1 MQTVRLLHF
10 WTARYAAEVNSTAT
24 TLPAPKATSPRWPA
38 GLSLVFLWVALG
50 GAAAAETTPA
60 PGAFSFRTSAE
71 ARFRCEIRDEPGTA
85 GRTARLLTR
94 GVIGGEVGTAAG
106 MRAYGEFVSGDV
118 SADRSEAA
126 PNQRNA
132 LSLQQLWLEVPV
144 PVATAHVTARLGRQ
158 EFDDGPR
165 QLISV
170 SDGPNLHRTWNGLR
184 LAIGEPGL
192 KLGAFAFRAT
202 QPGRHG
208 FDERVSR
215 TERLAGMTAAFTFPH
230 AGGSLEVDP
239 FWFRTQKPGAT
250 RDTLG
255 ARVWGG
261 RGDFA
266 FDWCAAAQSGHA
278 GDRDVGAWAI
288 FGSQSL
294 ALGHQGWRPRAGVRI
309 DVASGEGA
317 DRARTSGR
325 FDPLH
330 ASSGYLG
337 EGLFLSA
344 SNLLMI
350 SPGVSFAPTGRVKIA
365 VDYGLAQRLDVRDAA
380 FAGQLRAYPG
390 TNAVGGREIGRL
402 LRVACQWSVS
412 PRMTIGFDGEHLARG
427 AVLRHAGLRS
437 RSYAHGSV
445 SLRY

>member
-10 WTARYAAEVNSTAT
+10 SPARYAAEVNATAIAFQ
-24 TLPAPKATSPRWPA
+24 APIATSTRLPGRRRHA
-38 GLSLVFLWVALG
+38 FLWLALAG
-50 GAAAAETTPA
+50 VAAADPVPE
-60 PGAFSFRTSAE
+60 PGAVSWRTSAE
-71 ARFRCEIRDEPGTA
+71 ARFRYELRDEPGA
-85 GRTARLLTR
+85 SGPAERVLTR
-94 GVIGGEVGTAAG
+94 GVIGGELGAASG
-106 MRAYGEFVSGDV
+106 VRAYGEVASGDV
-118 SADRSEAA
+118 SAGRTGAA

-144 PVATAHVTARLGRQ
+144 PVATGHVTARLGRQ

-230 AGGSLEVDP
+230 AGGSLDVDP

-255 ARVWGG
+255 ARVSGRRGG
-261 RGDFA
+261 LV
-266 FDWCAAAQSGHA
+266 FDWCAAAQSGHTA
-278 GDRDVGAWAI
+278 DRDVDAWAI

-294 ALGHQGWRPRAGVRI
+294 ELSDRGWKPRAGVRL

-325 FDPLH
+325 FDPLY
-330 ASSGYLG
+330 ASSSYLG

-344 SNLLMI
+344 SNLLMV
-350 SPGVSFAPTGRVKIA
+350 SPGVSFSPTARVK
-365 VDYGLAQRLDVRDAA
+365 LAMDCGFVQRLDVHDSA

-390 TNAVGGREIGRL
+390 TNAVDGRAIGRL

-412 PRMTIGFDGEHLARG
+412 PRMTVGFDCEHLARG
-427 AVLRHAGLRS
+427 EVLRRAGLGS